1 MIDPELQQ
9 RFDALE
15 KKVDAVYK
23 SSEKMRRYFL
33 WTFIIGA
40 VAFIGPLIIL
50 PFIIPSFLS
59 TYGVIGSIQ

>member
-23 SSEKMRRYFL
+23 SSERMRRFFL
-33 WTFIIGA
+33 WTFILGA
-40 VAFIGPLIIL
+40 VAFLGPLLVLSFIL
-50 PFIIPSFLS
+50 PSFLA
-59 TYGVIGSIQ
+59 TYSVISSIQ